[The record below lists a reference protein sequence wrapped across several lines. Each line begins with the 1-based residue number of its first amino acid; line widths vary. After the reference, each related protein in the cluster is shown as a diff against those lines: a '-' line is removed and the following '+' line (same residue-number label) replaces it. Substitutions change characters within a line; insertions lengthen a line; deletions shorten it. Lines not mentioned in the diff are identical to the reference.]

1 MEGCSLADARRQGVG
16 PTRAAK
22 RAIDFEGPS
31 AILFESPCV
40 QLVKPKESVSVNTDT
55 CTGCKKCIT
64 EIGCPGLGFDQ
75 TRKGAKSKDRGQAF
89 VDASLCNGC
98 GLCVQVC
105 PFKAI
110 ELPGNAEERR
120 PMRNVLLTGVGGQG
134 TVLAAKVLAQAAQ
147 AKGWQVRTAETIGM
161 AQRGG
166 SVVSHVR
173 MGDNGE
179 EVIAPLVA
187 KGTADMIIAFEPAE
201 AARVLPYLA
210 PDGVMVSATTS
221 IQPITAALSTEPYLA
236 EATIASLDE
245 RLNKCAAAPARFVL
259 VDDES
264 VLSQVGN
271 RKALNTVLLA
281 FALKTGHLPL
291 SLDDLR
297 DAIRACV
304 KPRFVE
310 LNLAAIDLVESKE

>member
-1 MEGCSLADARRQGVG
+1 
-16 PTRAAK
+16 
-22 RAIDFEGPS
+22 
-31 AILFESPCV
+31 
-40 QLVKPKESVSVNTDT
+40 
-55 CTGCKKCIT
+55 
-64 EIGCPGLGFDQ
+64 
-75 TRKGAKSKDRGQAF
+75 
-89 VDASLCNGC
+89 
-98 GLCVQVC
+98 
-105 PFKAI
+105 
-110 ELPGNAEERR
+110 
-120 PMRNVLLTGVGGQG
+120 MRNVLLTGVGGQG

-221 IQPITAALSTEPYLA
+221 IQPITAALSSEPYLA
-236 EATIASLDE
+236 KATVASLE
-245 RLNKCAAAPARFVL
+245 KRLNVRAGVPARFVL
-259 VDDES
+259 VDDEA

-291 SLDDLR
+291 SLEDLR
-297 DAIRACV
+297 GAIRACV

>member
-1 MEGCSLADARRQGVG
+1 
-16 PTRAAK
+16 
-22 RAIDFEGPS
+22 
-31 AILFESPCV
+31 
-40 QLVKPKESVSVNTDT
+40 
-55 CTGCKKCIT
+55 
-64 EIGCPGLGFDQ
+64 
-75 TRKGAKSKDRGQAF
+75 
-89 VDASLCNGC
+89 
-98 GLCVQVC
+98 
-105 PFKAI
+105 
-110 ELPGNAEERR
+110 
-120 PMRNVLLTGVGGQG
+120 MRNVLLTGVGGQG

-187 KGTADMIIAFEPAE
+187 KGTADMIVAFEPAE

-236 EATIASLDE
+236 EATIASLDG
-245 RLNKCAAAPARFVL
+245 RLNECAAAPARFVL
-259 VDDES
+259 VDDEA

-297 DAIRACV
+297 DAICACV

>member
-1 MEGCSLADARRQGVG
+1 
-16 PTRAAK
+16 
-22 RAIDFEGPS
+22 
-31 AILFESPCV
+31 
-40 QLVKPKESVSVNTDT
+40 
-55 CTGCKKCIT
+55 
-64 EIGCPGLGFDQ
+64 
-75 TRKGAKSKDRGQAF
+75 
-89 VDASLCNGC
+89 
-98 GLCVQVC
+98 
-105 PFKAI
+105 
-110 ELPGNAEERR
+110 
-120 PMRNVLLTGVGGQG
+120 MRNVLLTGVGGQG

-221 IQPITAALSTEPYLA
+221 IQPITAALSAEPYLA
-236 EATIASLDE
+236 EATIASLRG
-245 RLNKCAAAPARFVL
+245 RLNGSAEAPGRFVL
-259 VDDES
+259 VDDEA

>member
-1 MEGCSLADARRQGVG
+1 
-16 PTRAAK
+16 
-22 RAIDFEGPS
+22 
-31 AILFESPCV
+31 
-40 QLVKPKESVSVNTDT
+40 
-55 CTGCKKCIT
+55 
-64 EIGCPGLGFDQ
+64 
-75 TRKGAKSKDRGQAF
+75 
-89 VDASLCNGC
+89 
-98 GLCVQVC
+98 
-105 PFKAI
+105 
-110 ELPGNAEERR
+110 
-120 PMRNVLLTGVGGQG
+120 MRNVLLTGVGGQG

-221 IQPITAALSTEPYLA
+221 IHPITAAFSTEPYLA
-236 EATIASLDE
+236 EATIASLE
-245 RLNKCAAAPARFVL
+245 KRLNECDEAPARFVL
-259 VDDES
+259 VDDEA
-264 VLSQVGN
+264 VLSQVEN

-291 SLDDLR
+291 SLDDLH

>member
-1 MEGCSLADARRQGVG
+1 
-16 PTRAAK
+16 
-22 RAIDFEGPS
+22 
-31 AILFESPCV
+31 
-40 QLVKPKESVSVNTDT
+40 
-55 CTGCKKCIT
+55 
-64 EIGCPGLGFDQ
+64 
-75 TRKGAKSKDRGQAF
+75 
-89 VDASLCNGC
+89 
-98 GLCVQVC
+98 
-105 PFKAI
+105 
-110 ELPGNAEERR
+110 
-120 PMRNVLLTGVGGQG
+120 MRNVLLTGVGGQG

-173 MGDNGE
+173 MGDDGE

-221 IQPITAALSTEPYLA
+221 IQPITAALSSEPYFA

-245 RLNKCAAAPARFVL
+245 RLNECAGEPARFVL
-259 VDDES
+259 VDDEA
-264 VLSQVGN
+264 VLSEVGN

-281 FALKTGHLPL
+281 FALKTGHLSL

>member
-1 MEGCSLADARRQGVG
+1 
-16 PTRAAK
+16 
-22 RAIDFEGPS
+22 
-31 AILFESPCV
+31 
-40 QLVKPKESVSVNTDT
+40 
-55 CTGCKKCIT
+55 
-64 EIGCPGLGFDQ
+64 
-75 TRKGAKSKDRGQAF
+75 
-89 VDASLCNGC
+89 
-98 GLCVQVC
+98 
-105 PFKAI
+105 
-110 ELPGNAEERR
+110 
-120 PMRNVLLTGVGGQG
+120 MRNVLLTGVGGQG

-245 RLNKCAAAPARFVL
+245 RLNECAEASARFVL
-259 VDDES
+259 VDDEA
-264 VLSQVGN
+264 VLPQVGN

>member
-1 MEGCSLADARRQGVG
+1 
-16 PTRAAK
+16 
-22 RAIDFEGPS
+22 
-31 AILFESPCV
+31 
-40 QLVKPKESVSVNTDT
+40 
-55 CTGCKKCIT
+55 
-64 EIGCPGLGFDQ
+64 
-75 TRKGAKSKDRGQAF
+75 
-89 VDASLCNGC
+89 
-98 GLCVQVC
+98 
-105 PFKAI
+105 
-110 ELPGNAEERR
+110 
-120 PMRNVLLTGVGGQG
+120 MRNVLLTGVGGQG

-179 EVIAPLVA
+179 EVIAPLVT

-236 EATIASLDE
+236 ETTIASLDE
-245 RLNKCAAAPARFVL
+245 RLNECAAAPARFVL
-259 VDDES
+259 VDDEA

>member
-1 MEGCSLADARRQGVG
+1 
-16 PTRAAK
+16 
-22 RAIDFEGPS
+22 
-31 AILFESPCV
+31 
-40 QLVKPKESVSVNTDT
+40 
-55 CTGCKKCIT
+55 
-64 EIGCPGLGFDQ
+64 
-75 TRKGAKSKDRGQAF
+75 
-89 VDASLCNGC
+89 
-98 GLCVQVC
+98 
-105 PFKAI
+105 
-110 ELPGNAEERR
+110 
-120 PMRNVLLTGVGGQG
+120 MRNVLLTGVGGQG

-179 EVIAPLVA
+179 EVIAPLAA

-236 EATIASLDE
+236 EATIASLVE
-245 RLNKCAAAPARFVL
+245 RLTECAAAPARFVL
-259 VDDES
+259 VDDEA

-297 DAIRACV
+297 DAICACV

-310 LNLAAIDLVESKE
+310 LNLTAIDLVESKE

>member
-1 MEGCSLADARRQGVG
+1 
-16 PTRAAK
+16 
-22 RAIDFEGPS
+22 
-31 AILFESPCV
+31 
-40 QLVKPKESVSVNTDT
+40 
-55 CTGCKKCIT
+55 
-64 EIGCPGLGFDQ
+64 
-75 TRKGAKSKDRGQAF
+75 
-89 VDASLCNGC
+89 
-98 GLCVQVC
+98 
-105 PFKAI
+105 
-110 ELPGNAEERR
+110 
-120 PMRNVLLTGVGGQG
+120 MRNVLLTGVGGQG

-236 EATIASLDE
+236 EATIASLRG
-245 RLNKCAAAPARFVL
+245 RLNGCAAAPARFVL
-259 VDDES
+259 VDDEA

>member
-1 MEGCSLADARRQGVG
+1 
-16 PTRAAK
+16 
-22 RAIDFEGPS
+22 
-31 AILFESPCV
+31 
-40 QLVKPKESVSVNTDT
+40 
-55 CTGCKKCIT
+55 
-64 EIGCPGLGFDQ
+64 
-75 TRKGAKSKDRGQAF
+75 
-89 VDASLCNGC
+89 
-98 GLCVQVC
+98 
-105 PFKAI
+105 
-110 ELPGNAEERR
+110 
-120 PMRNVLLTGVGGQG
+120 MRNVLLTGVGGQG

-221 IQPITAALSTEPYLA
+221 IQPITAALSSEPYLA
-236 EATIASLDE
+236 KATVTSLE
-245 RLNKCAAAPARFVL
+245 KRLNVRAGEPARFVL
-259 VDDES
+259 VDDEA

-297 DAIRACV
+297 DAVRACV

>member
-1 MEGCSLADARRQGVG
+1 
-16 PTRAAK
+16 
-22 RAIDFEGPS
+22 
-31 AILFESPCV
+31 
-40 QLVKPKESVSVNTDT
+40 
-55 CTGCKKCIT
+55 
-64 EIGCPGLGFDQ
+64 
-75 TRKGAKSKDRGQAF
+75 
-89 VDASLCNGC
+89 
-98 GLCVQVC
+98 
-105 PFKAI
+105 
-110 ELPGNAEERR
+110 
-120 PMRNVLLTGVGGQG
+120 MRNVLLTGVGGQG

-201 AARVLPYLA
+201 AARVLLYLA

-245 RLNKCAAAPARFVL
+245 RLNGSATAPARFVL
-259 VDDES
+259 VDDEA

-271 RKALNTVLLA
+271 KKALNTVLLA

-297 DAIRACV
+297 DAVRACV

>member
-1 MEGCSLADARRQGVG
+1 
-16 PTRAAK
+16 
-22 RAIDFEGPS
+22 
-31 AILFESPCV
+31 
-40 QLVKPKESVSVNTDT
+40 
-55 CTGCKKCIT
+55 
-64 EIGCPGLGFDQ
+64 
-75 TRKGAKSKDRGQAF
+75 
-89 VDASLCNGC
+89 
-98 GLCVQVC
+98 
-105 PFKAI
+105 
-110 ELPGNAEERR
+110 
-120 PMRNVLLTGVGGQG
+120 MRNVLLTGVGGQG

-187 KGTADMIIAFEPAE
+187 KDTADMIIAFEPAE

-245 RLNKCAAAPARFVL
+245 RLNECAAVPARFVL
-259 VDDES
+259 VDDEA

-297 DAIRACV
+297 DAICACV

>member
-1 MEGCSLADARRQGVG
+1 
-16 PTRAAK
+16 
-22 RAIDFEGPS
+22 
-31 AILFESPCV
+31 
-40 QLVKPKESVSVNTDT
+40 
-55 CTGCKKCIT
+55 
-64 EIGCPGLGFDQ
+64 
-75 TRKGAKSKDRGQAF
+75 
-89 VDASLCNGC
+89 
-98 GLCVQVC
+98 
-105 PFKAI
+105 
-110 ELPGNAEERR
+110 
-120 PMRNVLLTGVGGQG
+120 MRNVLLTGVGGQG

-221 IQPITAALSTEPYLA
+221 IQPIMAALSTEPYLA
-236 EATIASLDE
+236 EATIASLGG
-245 RLNKCAAAPARFVL
+245 RLNGSAEAPARFVL
-259 VDDES
+259 VYDEA

-271 RKALNTVLLA
+271 RKALNIVLLA

-297 DAIRACV
+297 DAVRACV

>member
-1 MEGCSLADARRQGVG
+1 
-16 PTRAAK
+16 
-22 RAIDFEGPS
+22 
-31 AILFESPCV
+31 
-40 QLVKPKESVSVNTDT
+40 
-55 CTGCKKCIT
+55 
-64 EIGCPGLGFDQ
+64 
-75 TRKGAKSKDRGQAF
+75 
-89 VDASLCNGC
+89 
-98 GLCVQVC
+98 
-105 PFKAI
+105 
-110 ELPGNAEERR
+110 
-120 PMRNVLLTGVGGQG
+120 MRNVLLTGVGGQG

-173 MGDNGE
+173 MGDSGE

-245 RLNKCAAAPARFVL
+245 RLNECAAAPARFVL
-259 VDDES
+259 VDDEA
-264 VLSQVGN
+264 VLPQVGN

-310 LNLAAIDLVESKE
+310 LNLATIDLVESKE

>member
-1 MEGCSLADARRQGVG
+1 
-16 PTRAAK
+16 
-22 RAIDFEGPS
+22 
-31 AILFESPCV
+31 
-40 QLVKPKESVSVNTDT
+40 
-55 CTGCKKCIT
+55 
-64 EIGCPGLGFDQ
+64 
-75 TRKGAKSKDRGQAF
+75 
-89 VDASLCNGC
+89 
-98 GLCVQVC
+98 
-105 PFKAI
+105 
-110 ELPGNAEERR
+110 
-120 PMRNVLLTGVGGQG
+120 MRNVLLTGVGGQG

-236 EATIASLDE
+236 EATIASLRG
-245 RLNKCAAAPARFVL
+245 RLNGCAAAPARFVL
-259 VDDES
+259 VDDEA
-264 VLSQVGN
+264 VLSQVEN

-297 DAIRACV
+297 DAICACV
-304 KPRFVE
+304 KPRFIE